1 VPPQSA
7 PAQGEDRKMLEWIF
21 ILLGVA
27 AIAALLGFSRLSGL
41 ALSAAQLLILIVLVL
56 FLLMALGVIAL
67 A

>member
-1 VPPQSA
+1 
-7 PAQGEDRKMLEWIF
+7 MLEWIF